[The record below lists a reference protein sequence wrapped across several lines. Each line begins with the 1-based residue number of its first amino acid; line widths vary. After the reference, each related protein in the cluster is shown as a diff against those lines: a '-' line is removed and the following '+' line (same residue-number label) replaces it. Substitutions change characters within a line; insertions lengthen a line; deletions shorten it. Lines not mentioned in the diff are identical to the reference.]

1 MTPVKSVEEFL
12 KPDPTSMA
20 WGLSS
25 IEDHYELIEGLRLNA
40 NVPQPV
46 RDYFDSIITLYLYGW
61 LYYHFYTLTQFLSAT
76 AVEMALR
83 ERLPKQLDP
92 KTGRDKRGLR
102 LLLRQAK
109 NTGLLRQEDLP
120 EFNLE
125 AVVQGLPLIRNKFA
139 HPDMHTIMMPGMAY
153 SGLQL
158 AVAIINQLWPE
169 GTEKAS
175 NTAS

>member
-1 MTPVKSVEEFL
+1 MMSIKGVKEFL
-12 KPDPTSMA
+12 EPDPTSAA

-25 IEDHYELIEGLRLNA
+25 IEDHYQLIEELRLNPG
-40 NVPQPV
+40 VPQSV
-46 RDYFDSIITLYLYGW
+46 REYFDSIVTLYLYGW

-102 LLLRQAK
+102 RLLRQASE
-109 NTGLLRQEDLP
+109 TGLLRQENLP
-120 EFNLE
+120 HFNLE
-125 AVVQGLPLIRNKFA
+125 AVIAGLPLIRNKFA
-139 HPDMHTIMMPGMAY
+139 HPDIHTILMPGMAF

-158 AVAIINQLWPE
+158 AVGIINQLWPD
-169 GTEKAS
+169 GTEKSA
-175 NTAS
+175 